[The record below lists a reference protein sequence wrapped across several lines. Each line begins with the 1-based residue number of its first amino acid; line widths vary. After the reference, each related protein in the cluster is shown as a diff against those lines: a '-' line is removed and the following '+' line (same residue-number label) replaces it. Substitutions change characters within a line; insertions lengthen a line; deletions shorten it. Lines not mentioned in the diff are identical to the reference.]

1 MAQTSKLIEQRTDAL
16 AARLQ
21 QMREMDEWHLFQNF
35 ILGLLPHDG
44 YTDVRV
50 SAVRS
55 DFGRDGVAMTPD
67 GKKCV
72 VAVSFDCTLAK
83 IRHDAK
89 RWTEDPNREAAA
101 VMLFA
106 ANDAPQNTKV
116 S

>member
-1 MAQTSKLIEQRTDAL
+1 MAQTSSLIEQRTKAL

-50 SAVRS
+50 SAVRN

-72 VAVSFDCTLAK
+72 VAVSFDCCWPISARMPSAGRK
-83 IRHDAK
+83 IPTAK
-89 RWTEDPNREAAA
+89 RRP
-101 VMLFA
+101 
-106 ANDAPQNTKV
+106 
-116 S
+116 